1 MRRPSG
7 FDREPEPRAQHVPAA
22 DDWDAPAARL
32 DRAGAAD
39 AAGLEPNVS
48 APSELDDELAFPGLD
63 DEPAQAKRRARSLPA
78 LRWPLRRRTERAV
91 DAGGVSADA
100 GSAGHDHAAET
111 VDLSGI
117 SEELAAAEADAADGL
132 AITTDLSAVRARVAA
147 QAPGLGAVPPSDAI
161 AATDAPESVSD
172 PATLTAEAPES
183 GLRVAERQLKEAI
196 RGRKRRDRREQRRF
210 TWHVRQRRRP
220 WLVAGVAV
228 LAVAVFVVVGVFTP
242 LMSVRGVQVAGAS
255 RVDVAAVEAALAPL
269 AGTPLALVDQA
280 EVHQA
285 LVPFPL
291 IQRYTIETI
300 PPHTLVVRL
309 EERVPVLA
317 LPSDAGFDLVDPA
330 GVTVEQSEARPE
342 GVPLAEGVAATRSSA
357 AFSEVARVLRDV
369 PPELRAQFATATAS
383 TGQDVSFVLQ
393 SGVQVV
399 WGEADETPRKAVVLA
414 AILGALGE
422 RPVSLIDVSS
432 SEAPIFR

>member
-7 FDREPEPRAQHVPAA
+7 FDREPEPRADQTSAA
-22 DDWDAPAARL
+22 DNWDAPAGDDVADVVPNEDGR
-32 DRAGAAD
+32 DGGSATPTRAAWRMPA
-39 AAGLEPNVS
+39 LSWPRRRR
-48 APSELDDELAFPGLD
+48 
-63 DEPAQAKRRARSLPA
+63 DEPAGDSARAIG
-78 LRWPLRRRTERAV
+78 EG
-91 DAGGVSADA
+91 DIGD
-100 GSAGHDHAAET
+100 DHAAMT

-117 SEELAAAEADAADGL
+117 ADDLAVAEGNPGAAGDDGAEGL
-132 AITTDLSAVRARVAA
+132 AITTDLSAVRARAEAA
-147 QAPGLGAVPPSDAI
+147 L
-161 AATDAPESVSD
+161 ATE
-172 PATLTAEAPES
+172 ATEAPEH
-183 GLRVAERQLKEAI
+183 GLRVAEQQLKAAI
-196 RGRKRRDRREQRRF
+196 RGRKRRERREQRRF

-220 WLVAGVAV
+220 WLVAGAAV
-228 LAVAVFVVVGVFTP
+228 LAVALFVVIGVFTP
-242 LMSVRGVQVAGAS
+242 LMSVRVVQVEGAS

-269 AGTPLALVDQA
+269 SGTPLALVDQA
-280 EVHQA
+280 EVHRA

-309 EERVPVLA
+309 EERIPVLA
-317 LPSDAGFDLVDPA
+317 IPSDAGFDLVDPA

-342 GVPLAEGVAATRSSA
+342 GVPLAEGVAATRSSV

-383 TGQDVSFVLQ
+383 TGQDVSFVLH

-399 WGEADETPRKAVVLA
+399 WGEAEETPRKAVVLA

>member
-7 FDREPEPRAQHVPAA
+7 FDREPEPRAQQVPAA
-22 DDWDAPAARL
+22 DDWDAPAARS
-32 DRAGAAD
+32 DRAGEAD
-39 AAGLEPNVS
+39 GAGHEPSVS
-48 APSELDDELAFPGLD
+48 VPSQLDDALDFPGIES
-63 DEPAQAKRRARSLPA
+63 EPAQATHRARSLPA
-78 LRWPLRRRTERAV
+78 WRWPLRRRTERAAAAGDTRD
-91 DAGGVSADA
+91 DAGGA
-100 GSAGHDHAAET
+100 GYDHAAET

-117 SEELAAAEADAADGL
+117 SKDLAAVEADAADGL
-132 AITTDLSAVRARVAA
+132 AITTDLSAVRARAGELVA
-147 QAPGLGAVPPSDAI
+147 G
-161 AATDAPESVSD
+161 T
-172 PATLTAEAPES
+172 PES
-183 GLRVAERQLKEAI
+183 GLRVAEQQLKEAI
-196 RGRKRRDRREQRRF
+196 KGRKRRDRREQRRF
-210 TWHVRQRRRP
+210 TWHVRRRRRP

-228 LAVAVFVVVGVFTP
+228 LAVALFVVVGVFTP
-242 LMSVRGVQVAGAS
+242 LMSVRVVQVEGAS

-280 EVHQA
+280 QVHRA

-291 IQRYTIETI
+291 IQRYTVETI